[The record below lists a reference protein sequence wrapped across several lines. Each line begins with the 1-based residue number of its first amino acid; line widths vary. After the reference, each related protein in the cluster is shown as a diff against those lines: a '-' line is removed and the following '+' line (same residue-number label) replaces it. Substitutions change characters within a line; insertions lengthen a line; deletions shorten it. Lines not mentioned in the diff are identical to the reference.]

1 MKQTKQEN
9 QFGVVEEDVRKI
21 GAHLALDMPDMKIN
35 FDRSDLGGKTGSS
48 ISVDSNDLKLSAT
61 FDGSHESH
69 YWS

>member
-1 MKQTKQEN
+1 MKYTTQEN
-9 QFGVVEEDVRKI
+9 QLGVVEEDVRKI

-48 ISVDSNDLKLSAT
+48 ISVDTQFLKLSAT
-61 FDGSHESH
+61 FDGAHESH